1 MSADYSIEKLDYIF
15 VGSGTSATLLLMS
28 MEKNGLLTDKKIG
41 IIDPDEKSINDKTF
55 CFWISENEKSTL
67 LCAPLISKEW
77 NRFRRQNGNFDEE
90 RSLSYNMVRSSDLYA
105 EMKRII
111 SDYDIFRSHE
121 TVSHLETSDDG
132 VVVTTNLLRYH
143 AQLVFDSRPPE
154 FLPPQ
159 SHESHLQQSFF
170 GYFISLENQNQEH
183 EMIDL
188 MDFNVAQAYETQFF
202 YVLPFDETNLL
213 VELTR
218 FGSQPINEENATILL
233 NDYIL
238 KRFGN
243 YTITAVERGNI
254 PMSTSA
260 ITSESHPNVVMIGA
274 RSGAIKPS
282 TGYAFK
288 NMMHHAEQISAAL
301 LAETKPVFSRPTNRF
316 KRYDRLLLKI
326 LSDKPYLGKPIFQQ
340 LFSKNETSA
349 VFRFLDEKSTLKE
362 ELKMFSTLPIKPF
375 LSAFI
380 VDVFKAK
387 KRDWKPVLLL
397 VIAFSLLAVQQIN
410 SIVFEWTN
418 NLLLL
423 IGLLAIGIPH
433 GAVDHLLTSDKKN
446 TRPTFGFIVRYLSSA
461 FILFILWM
469 IAPKLSLVLFLLYS
483 SWHFGESDVFHWGIT
498 KNKAAISWIWGSV
511 VLLLILSTHFNETN
525 EIIRHFEINFP
536 IVVAKYAPFFSGGLV
551 LFALILVRQTK
562 NVAMLLSLVLL
573 IVASQL
579 PLLTAFGLYFI
590 GQHSIN
596 SWIHIK
602 KGLEISNKQF
612 FLRALPFTLG
622 AFFLFGILIY
632 CIKNELI
639 ELKNYNWVAF
649 VFIFISCISLP
660 HILVIH
666 GFYKAFL
673 KNKNKLR

>member
-55 CFWISENEKSTL
+55 CFWISDNEKSTL

-132 VVVTTNLLRYH
+132 VIVTTNQLRYH
-143 AQLVFDSRPPE
+143 AHVVFDSRPPD

-159 SHESHLQQSFF
+159 AHESHLQQSFF
-170 GYFISLENQNQEH
+170 GYFITLENQNPDH
-183 EMIDL
+183 EVIDL

-238 KRFGN
+238 NRFGN

-301 LAETKPVFSRPTNRF
+301 LAETIPVFSRPTNRF

-326 LSDKPYLGKPIFQQ
+326 LSDKPHLGKPIFQQ

-387 KRDWKPVLLL
+387 KRDWMPILLL
-397 VIAFSLLAVQQIN
+397 VIALSLLLSQQVN
-410 SIVFEWTN
+410 PTFFEWTN
-418 NLLLL
+418 NLFL
-423 IGLLAIGIPH
+423 ISGLLAIGIPH
-433 GAVDHLLTSDKKN
+433 GAFDHMLTSDKKN

-483 SWHFGESDVFHWGIT
+483 SWHFGESDLFHWGIS
-498 KNKAAISWIWGSV
+498 KNKVATSWIWGSAL
-511 VLLLILSTHFNETN
+511 LLLILSSHFSESRKIITHLGIDLPAVLIDF
-525 EIIRHFEINFP
+525 
-536 IVVAKYAPFFSGGLV
+536 APFFSVVLIFGLLMLV
-551 LFALILVRQTK
+551 KVTRNFRMFLSLIL
-562 NVAMLLSLVLL
+562 L
-573 IVASQL
+573 ICAIQL

-590 GQHSIN
+590 GQHSLN
-596 SWIHIK
+596 SWGHIK
-602 KGLEISNKQF
+602 KGLAITNKQF
-612 FLRALPFTLG
+612 VLKALPFTLG
-622 AFFLFGILIY
+622 SFFLFGILFY
-632 CIKNELI
+632 LIKNEI
-639 ELKNYNWVAF
+639 IMIQNYNWTAII
-649 VFIFISCISLP
+649 FIFISCISLP

-666 GFYKAFL
+666 SFYI
-673 KNKNKLR
+673 NKK

>member
-55 CFWISENEKSTL
+55 CFWISDNEKSTL

-132 VVVTTNLLRYH
+132 VIVTTNQLRYH
-143 AQLVFDSRPPE
+143 AHVVFDSRPPD

-159 SHESHLQQSFF
+159 AHESHLQQSFF
-170 GYFISLENQNQEH
+170 GYFITLENQNPDH
-183 EMIDL
+183 EVIDL

-238 KRFGN
+238 NRFGN

-301 LAETKPVFSRPTNRF
+301 LAETIPVFSRPTNRF

-326 LSDKPYLGKPIFQQ
+326 LSDKPHLGKPIFQQ

-387 KRDWKPVLLL
+387 KRDWMPILLL
-397 VIAFSLLAVQQIN
+397 VIALSLLLSQQVN
-410 SIVFEWTN
+410 PTFFEWTN
-418 NLLLL
+418 NLFL
-423 IGLLAIGIPH
+423 ISGLLAIGIPH
-433 GAVDHLLTSDKKN
+433 GAVDHMLTSDKKN

-483 SWHFGESDVFHWGIT
+483 SWHFGESDLFHWGIS
-498 KNKAAISWIWGSV
+498 KNKVATSWIWGSAL
-511 VLLLILSTHFNETN
+511 LLLILSSHFSESRKIITHLGIDLPAVLIDF
-525 EIIRHFEINFP
+525 
-536 IVVAKYAPFFSGGLV
+536 APFFSVVLIFGLLMLV
-551 LFALILVRQTK
+551 KVTRNFRMFLSLIL
-562 NVAMLLSLVLL
+562 L
-573 IVASQL
+573 ICAIQL

-590 GQHSIN
+590 GQHSLN
-596 SWIHIK
+596 SWGHIK
-602 KGLEISNKQF
+602 KGLAITNKQF
-612 FLRALPFTLG
+612 VLKALPFTLG
-622 AFFLFGILIY
+622 SFFLFGILFY
-632 CIKNELI
+632 LIKNEI
-639 ELKNYNWVAF
+639 IMIQNYNWTAII
-649 VFIFISCISLP
+649 FIFISCISLP

-666 GFYKAFL
+666 SFYI
-673 KNKNKLR
+673 NKK

>member
-1 MSADYSIEKLDYIF
+1 
-15 VGSGTSATLLLMS
+15 
-28 MEKNGLLTDKKIG
+28 
-41 IIDPDEKSINDKTF
+41 
-55 CFWISENEKSTL
+55 
-67 LCAPLISKEW
+67 
-77 NRFRRQNGNFDEE
+77 
-90 RSLSYNMVRSSDLYA
+90 
-105 EMKRII
+105 
-111 SDYDIFRSHE
+111 
-121 TVSHLETSDDG
+121 
-132 VVVTTNLLRYH
+132 
-143 AQLVFDSRPPE
+143 
-154 FLPPQ
+154 
-159 SHESHLQQSFF
+159 
-170 GYFISLENQNQEH
+170 
-183 EMIDL
+183 
-188 MDFNVAQAYETQFF
+188 
-202 YVLPFDETNLL
+202 
-213 VELTR
+213 
-218 FGSQPINEENATILL
+218 
-233 NDYIL
+233 
-238 KRFGN
+238 
-243 YTITAVERGNI
+243 
-254 PMSTSA
+254 
-260 ITSESHPNVVMIGA
+260 
-274 RSGAIKPS
+274 
-282 TGYAFK
+282 
-288 NMMHHAEQISAAL
+288 
-301 LAETKPVFSRPTNRF
+301 
-316 KRYDRLLLKI
+316 
-326 LSDKPYLGKPIFQQ
+326 
-340 LFSKNETSA
+340 
-349 VFRFLDEKSTLKE
+349 
-362 ELKMFSTLPIKPF
+362 
-375 LSAFI
+375 
-380 VDVFKAK
+380 
-387 KRDWKPVLLL
+387 
-397 VIAFSLLAVQQIN
+397 
-410 SIVFEWTN
+410 
-418 NLLLL
+418 
-423 IGLLAIGIPH
+423 
-433 GAVDHLLTSDKKN
+433 LLTSDKKN
-446 TRPTFGFIVRYLSSA
+446 TRPTFGFIVRYLSTA

-469 IAPKLSLVLFLLYS
+469 FAPLLSLVLFLLYS